1 MLDMQEEL
9 PSFAIEAAPAPLE
22 TFAAAVSDVFAVAAP
37 GDGGEPSSAAVEAQ
51 AWHLGTMMLGRFAGP
66 PLSFVR
72 SPALVAGSGLDHILV
87 QLYVEGGF
95 SGLAGDRPIDVRAGD
110 ICAFDLCETLD
121 TRSTAFSNISLL
133 IPRDGFAAGTVDPQA
148 LHGLV
153 LSSDQ
158 ALGAMLADYL
168 ASLVARIG
176 TLNRR
181 DALFA
186 ATATASLVGTV
197 LSGEVQ
203 KRSGQQ
209 PVSAS
214 ASPLRR
220 ACAYIDEHIADP
232 DLDTAMLMRA
242 LGLSRAHLYRL
253 FAASGG
259 VKRHIRRRR
268 LRGASPPV
276 ARGRRRPPLGLF
288 QRRQLHAQL
297 SRRVRHRAA
306 RCARTGALAAGA
318 RGHRWRR
325 PCRCGGLRLLDAHP
339 AGASRRPVLR
349 GQPATASAMA
359 SYSDARSPSPMQ

>member
-1 MLDMQEEL
+1 MNEV
-9 PSFAIEAAPAPLE
+9 PSFSIEALGPSASPPID
-22 TFAAAVSDVFAVAAP
+22 TFAAAVSDVFAVIPLA
-37 GDGGEPSSAAVEAQ
+37 DPSGPSPAAVEAQ

-87 QLYVEGGF
+87 QLYVKGGF
-95 SGLAGDRPIDVRAGD
+95 SGVAGDQPIDVRAGD

-133 IPRDGFAAGTVDPQA
+133 IPRDGIAGTVDPQA

-153 LSSDQ
+153 LCSDQ

-197 LSGEVQ
+197 LSGEAL

-209 PVSAS
+209 PVSAF

-220 ACAYIDEHIADP
+220 ACAFIDEHIADP
-232 DLDTAMLMRA
+232 ALDTAMLVRA

-253 FAASGG
+253 FAGSGG

-268 LRGASPPV
+268 LSGAALDLSDPLRALRVGDV
-276 ARGRRRPPLGLF
+276 ARRWGFASDASFARSFRAAFGIAPRDARERGLSLLAREEPDGEGQVDAAGF
-288 QRRQLHAQL
+288 AYWMRTLHA
-297 SRRVRHRAA
+297 HRPD
-306 RCARTGALAAGA
+306 
-318 RGHRWRR
+318 R
-325 PCRCGGLRLLDAHP
+325 P
-339 AGASRRPVLR
+339 
-349 GQPATASAMA
+349 
-359 SYSDARSPSPMQ
+359 

>member
-268 LRGASPPV
+268 LSGAALDLSDPRRPLRVGDV
-276 ARGRRRPPLGLF
+276 ARRWGFSSDASFTRSF
-288 QRRQLHAQL
+288 
-297 SRRVRHRAA
+297 RAA
-306 RCARTGALAAGA
+306 FGIAPRDARERGLSLLAREDTDGEGHVDAAGFA
-318 RGHRWRR
+318 YWMRTLQAHR
-325 PCRCGGLRLLDAHP
+325 D
-339 AGASRRPVLR
+339 
-349 GQPATASAMA
+349 
-359 SYSDARSPSPMQ
+359 DRS